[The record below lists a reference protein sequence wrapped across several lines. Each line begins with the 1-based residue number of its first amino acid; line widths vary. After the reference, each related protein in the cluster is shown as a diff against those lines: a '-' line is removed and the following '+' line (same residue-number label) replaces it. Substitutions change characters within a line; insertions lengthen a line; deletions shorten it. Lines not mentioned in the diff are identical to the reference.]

1 MKNYQIYVDVTFSGL
16 VEIKANSKKEAK
28 ELIKTRYFVPGDIR
42 TFSHIRTSN
51 VVVSE

>member
-1 MKNYQIYVDVTFSGL
+1 MKNYQVYVDVTFMGV
-16 VEIKANSKKEAK
+16 VEIKASSKKEAN
-28 ELIKTRYFVPGDIR
+28 ELIKARYFVPSDIR